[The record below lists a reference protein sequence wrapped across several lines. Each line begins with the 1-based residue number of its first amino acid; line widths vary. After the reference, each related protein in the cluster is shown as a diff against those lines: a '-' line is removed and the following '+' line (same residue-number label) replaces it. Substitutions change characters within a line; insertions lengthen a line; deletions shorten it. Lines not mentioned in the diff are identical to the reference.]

1 MHSALAKQRQVDIV
15 ISPATEICLGAFPLV
30 NGFGE
35 TLKLLKLLK
44 PKVLMPLLNG
54 AIDQEGAIAA
64 YVTSTGT
71 LDTLRANLD
80 ESDVNVAVCQP
91 PAIGGQQVIEV
102 A

>member
-1 MHSALAKQRQVDIV
+1 M

-30 NGFGE
+30 NGFAE
-35 TLKLLKLLK
+35 TLKLLRILK

-54 AIDQEGAIAA
+54 AIDQEGAIAP

-71 LDTLRANLD
+71 LDTLRTSLD
-80 ESDVNVAVCQP
+80 QSDVSVDVCQP
-91 PAIGGQQVIEV
+91 PALGEQQTIEV